1 MTEQDKGLLT
11 LYESWLRRTEGGEIL
26 VDSDAIPEAGRSALD
41 NYMDA
46 RSNRGVES
54 TQAEKFRLEFLS
66 LTGFD
71 PKPFMSYFVSARK
84 MASK

>member
-1 MTEQDKGLLT
+1 MTEKEQDLTT
-11 LYESWLRRTEGGEIL
+11 LYESWMRRREDGEIF

-54 TQAEKFRLEFLS
+54 PQAEKFRLEFLS